1 MKPKL
6 IIFDFSGTLAHF
18 KKSDPKEFFSGM
30 ACLGIE
36 IKTEEEIK
44 FFNNLFGQL
53 MSQSDGLE
61 DFSEKILGSFSI
73 KKDGETVKK
82 ATDFFREFLG
92 FELFEDIKEIIDLP
106 VKKAILSSVSDFLSK
121 KELSQEFEIFGSKTN
136 KFHKPDPRAFIT
148 VLERLGVAPEDA
160 VMVGDE
166 AERDLVPA
174 QKLGM
179 KTVLIDRKNE
189 AVNYSGI
196 KISSLKEIKKIFDF

>member
-30 ACLGIE
+30 AGLGIE
-36 IKTEEEIK
+36 VKTEEEIK
-44 FFNNLFGQL
+44 SFNNLFGQL
-53 MSQSDGLE
+53 MSQSDNLK
-61 DFSEKILGSFSI
+61 DFSEKILNSFSVKNDEEKI
-73 KKDGETVKK
+73 KK
-82 ATDFFREFLG
+82 ATDFFQEFLS
-92 FELFEDIKEIIDLP
+92 FELFKDTEEIINLP
-106 VKKAILSSVSDFLSK
+106 VKKAILSSVSDFLIK
-121 KELSQEFEIFGSKTN
+121 QKLFQEFEIFGSKGN
-136 KFHKPDPRAFIT
+136 KFHKPDPRAFLT
-148 VLERLGVAPEDA
+148 VLEKLGVSPEDA

-179 KTVLIDRKNE
+179 ETVLIDRKNE

-196 KISSLKEIKKIFDF
+196 RISSLKEIKNIFDF

>member
-30 ACLGIE
+30 ADLGIE

-53 MSQSDGLE
+53 MSQSDSLK
-61 DFSEKILGSFSI
+61 DFSEKMLSSFSV
-73 KKDGETVKK
+73 KKDRESIEE
-82 ATDFFREFLG
+82 ATDFFQDFLS
-92 FELFEDIKEIIDLP
+92 FELFEDSKEIINLP
-106 VKKAILSSVSDFLSK
+106 VKKAILSSVSDFLIN
-121 KELSQEFEIFGSKTN
+121 QTIFREFEIFGSKGN
-136 KFHKPDPRAFIT
+136 KFHKPDPRAFLT
-148 VLERLGVAPEDA
+148 VLEKIGIAPEDA

-179 KTVLIDRKNE
+179 KTVLIDRKNG
-189 AVNYSGI
+189 AGNYSGA
-196 KISSLKEIKKIFDF
+196 KISSLKEIKSIFDF

>member
-30 ACLGIE
+30 ASLGIE

-44 FFNNLFGQL
+44 SFNNLFGQM
-53 MSQSDGLE
+53 MSQSDSLE
-61 DFSEKILGSFSI
+61 DFSEKILDSFSI
-73 KKDGETVKK
+73 KKDEETVKK
-82 ATDFFREFLG
+82 STDYFREFLG
-92 FELFEDIKEIIDLP
+92 FEFFEDIKEIIDLP
-106 VKKAILSSVSDFLSK
+106 VKKAILSSVSDFLIEQ
-121 KELSQEFEIFGSKTN
+121 ELSQEFEIFGSKRN
-136 KFHKPDPRAFIT
+136 RFHKPDPRAFLT
-148 VLERLGVAPEDA
+148 VLEKLGVAPEDA
-160 VMVGDE
+160 AMVGDE

-189 AVNYSGI
+189 AKDYSGV
-196 KISSLKEIKKIFDF
+196 KISSLKEIKNIFEF